1 MTEKRFKVETI
12 EEELYPMPIYYDGD
26 KELNYDEIADLLN
39 ELYEKQQSTEIESSS
54 CHNTHEIWEDIQ
66 KFVDSIEI
74 EEVGEGRFQEIVS
87 TQKIVDT
94 RTGKEYD
101 GMVDV
106 EVLRL
111 MNDVDE
117 RNQRRK
123 EEIVKLKHIIN

>member
-1 MTEKRFKVETI
+1 MT
-12 EEELYPMPIYYDGD
+12 D
-26 KELNYDEIADLLN
+26 KNKLEN
-39 ELYEKQQSTEIESSS
+39 
-54 CHNTHEIWEDIQ
+54 IQ
-66 KFVDSIEI
+66 KFIDSIEI
-74 EEVGEGRFQEIVS
+74 DEVGEGRFQEIVS

-106 EVLRL
+106 ELLRL

-123 EEIVKLKHIIN
+123 EEVIELKKVNGLLWDMIDGFHAYLSLKKEGYFE